1 VPPEPIYEF
10 GPFRFDPQRRR
21 LSANDEPVALSD
33 RQVDI
38 LRALLARAGH
48 VVAKDT
54 LIEAAWQEVAVS
66 DNSLEQA
73 MSNLRKRLGAAPDGL
88 PYIETLAR
96 RGYRFR
102 AGVTSRVERQS
113 DEALAALL
121 GPYRTLLEGRAAV
134 ETLERDAV
142 ARARAA
148 FQQVVD
154 AAPDYASGHVGL
166 ANALALGF
174 EATRA
179 SGAPDGPALERAV
192 RHAQEACRLD
202 PESGEPWATLDF
214 VLSRVGGTDGVAAGR
229 RATALEPDNWRHHLR
244 LAYATWGEE
253 RLRAARE
260 ANRLLPGLA
269 LSQYLAA
276 TVHVARQALDEAT
289 RALTAG
295 CEAQDRQQAGGR
307 FGSVGLHL
315 LLGLVF
321 LAGGEEARAEHELSR
336 ELALASAQHIY
347 TNQACAASWCAVG
360 AIRLRQA
367 RTAEALEA
375 FHEALERVPGHLAA
389 LASLSVVADR
399 TARATAGTRLQQRL
413 SALAAQG
420 ATVEAAIASGIVD
433 ALQHQH
439 ARAAD
444 RVLAAL
450 RSAPALTS
458 AGWTIPVEPLLQVNA
473 RPDSW
478 AAVLA
483 ILRSRAA

>member
-1 VPPEPIYEF
+1 VPPEPIDEF

-21 LSANDEPVALSD
+21 LSASDEPVALSD
-33 RQVDI
+33 RQIDI

-102 AGVTSRVERQS
+102 AGVTSRVARQS
-113 DEALAALL
+113 DESLAMLL
-121 GPYRTLLEGRAAV
+121 GPYRTFVEG
-134 ETLERDAV
+134 
-142 ARARAA
+142 RAA

-174 EATRA
+174 EGTRA
-179 SGAPDGPALERAV
+179 SGAPDGPALESAV
-192 RHAQEACRLD
+192 RHAQEACQLD
-202 PESGEPWATLDF
+202 PESGEPWATLAF

-229 RATALEPDNWRHHLR
+229 RAPALEPDNWRHHLR
-244 LAYATWGEE
+244 LAHATWGEE
-253 RLRAARE
+253 RRRAARE

-269 LSQYLAA
+269 LAQYLAA

-315 LLGLVF
+315 LLGLVL

-336 ELALASAQHIY
+336 ELAFASAQHIY
-347 TNQACAASWCAVG
+347 TNQACAATWCAIWRSG
-360 AIRLRQA
+360 CGRRERARRLKRST
-367 RTAEALEA
+367 RRSSTC
-375 FHEALERVPGHLAA
+375 P
-389 LASLSVVADR
+389 
-399 TARATAGTRLQQRL
+399 ATW
-413 SALAAQG
+413 
-420 ATVEAAIASGIVD
+420 
-433 ALQHQH
+433 
-439 ARAAD
+439 
-444 RVLAAL
+444 
-450 RSAPALTS
+450 P
-458 AGWTIPVEPLLQVNA
+458 
-473 RPDSW
+473 
-478 AAVLA
+478 
-483 ILRSRAA
+483 RSRA